1 MGAPIM
7 LAQGYS
13 FEERAAEWVQ
23 AQGWQILQRNYRCKL
38 GEIDIIAEDNGQ
50 LVFIEV
56 RARSNPRFASA
67 AASVDRRKQQKLLRA
82 AALYLRSTG
91 CRGNFSCRFDVIAFD
106 PRQSGQDAEPRWIR
120 SAFTA

>member
-1 MGAPIM
+1 M

-13 FEERAAEWVQ
+13 FEERAAQWVQ
-23 AQGWQILQRNYRCKL
+23 AQGWRILQRNYRCKV
-38 GEIDIIAEDNGQ
+38 GEVDIIAEDDGQ

-56 RARSNPRFASA
+56 RARSNRRFASA

-82 AALYLRSTG
+82 AALYLRSA
-91 CRGNFSCRFDVIAFD
+91 GNPQNFACRFDVIAFD
-106 PRQSGQDAEPRWIR
+106 PRQSGQDAELHWIR

>member
-1 MGAPIM
+1 MP
-7 LAQGYS
+7 AQGHG
-13 FEERAAEWVQ
+13 FEERAAQWVQ
-23 AQGWQILQRNYRCKL
+23 AQGWQLLQRNYRCKV

-82 AALYLRSTG
+82 AALYLRSAG
-91 CRGNFSCRFDVIAFD
+91 SRQNFPCRFDVIAFD
-106 PRQSGQDAEPRWIR
+106 PRQSGEQSEPRWIR

>member
-1 MGAPIM
+1 M
-7 LAQGYS
+7 LAEGFG
-13 FEERAAEWVQ
+13 FEERAAQWVE

-38 GEIDIIAEDNGQ
+38 GEIDIIAKDKGQ

-56 RARSNPRFASA
+56 RARSNSRFASA
-67 AASVDRRKQQKLLRA
+67 AASVDYRKQQRLLRT
-82 AALYLRSTG
+82 AALYLRTAG
-91 CRGNFSCRFDVIAFD
+91 RRQNLSCRFDVIAFE